1 MTETGQRLFTGLT
14 VLDCASFIA
23 APAAATVLADFGADV
38 IKIEPPS
45 GDPFRHLPQLP
56 GNPKS
61 KHNWAWMLESRNKRG
76 LALDLLDQDG
86 RAVLRRM
93 VGRTDVFITNFP
105 PAVRRRLG
113 ITYEELRPLNKR
125 LIYASFTGYGEQGG
139 ETNKPGFD
147 TNAWWARSGMMD
159 LVRPDSASPPAR
171 SLPGMGDHPSA
182 LTLFAAIVA
191 ALYRRER
198 TGAGAH
204 VRTSLMANGVWSNAL
219 MVQARLCGA
228 AIPKR
233 PPRENTFNALT
244 NHYRCRDGRWLILSL
259 LKEDREWPILLECL
273 GRQDLA
279 THPRFA
285 TRVQRHAHAPELTA
299 IFDEAFAGRDL
310 EEWRRILDA
319 RSLIFGVVAEV
330 EDVPNDEQML
340 VNGVLIPFEDNSM
353 MTVNS
358 PIFIDGEEKCAPR
371 RPPDIGQHT
380 DGILRQFGF
389 DDAEI
394 AALRDCGVV
403 T

>member
-1 MTETGQRLFTGLT
+1 

-45 GDPFRHLPQLP
+45 GDPFRHLPDLP

-61 KHNWAWMLESRNKRG
+61 EHNWAWMLESRNKRG
-76 LALDLLDQDG
+76 LALDLSRQEG
-86 RAVLRRM
+86 QAVLRRM
-93 VGRTDVFITNFP
+93 VCRADVFITNFP

-113 ITYEELRPLNKR
+113 ITYDELRPLNER
-125 LIYASFTGYGEQGG
+125 LIYASFTGYGEQGA

-159 LVRPDSASPPAR
+159 LVRPDSAGPPAR

-182 LTLFAAIVA
+182 LALFGAIVA

-198 TGAGAH
+198 TGLGAH
-204 VRTSLMANGVWSNAL
+204 VRSSLMANGVWSNAL

-228 AIPKR
+228 GIPKR
-233 PPRENTFNALT
+233 PPREKTFNALT

-259 LKEDREWPILLECL
+259 LKEGREWPVLLEGL
-273 GRQDLA
+273 GREDLA
-279 THPRFA
+279 TDVRFA
-285 TRVQRHAHAPELTA
+285 TRAQRHAHAQELIA
-299 IFDEAFAGRDL
+299 IFDAAFATRDL
-310 EEWRRILDA
+310 QQWRRILDA
-319 RSLIFGVVAEV
+319 RGLIFGVVAEV
-330 EDVPNDEQML
+330 EDVPQDEQML
-340 VNGVLIPFEDNSM
+340 TNGVLVPFEDSSI

-358 PIFIDGEEKCAPR
+358 PIFIDGEDKCAPR
-371 RPPDIGQHT
+371 PPPAIGQ
-380 DGILRQFGF
+380 DSDAVLRQFGF
-389 DDAEI
+389 DPAEI
-394 AALRDCGVV
+394 EALRALGVV